1 MKRNKNFFLM
11 WMALV
16 GLFTVMPQ
24 VKAEDGNK
32 LYVPK
37 DIGVYWVKDGVE
49 HPLTVSPSNFIASVT
64 DYSAQIPFRADT
76 FYVGVKWQ
84 EESQLASVA
93 TSATDSIPV
102 TVKNGGETILAT
114 YKEDGG
120 DGGFKGGKYDGHYD
134 KVYVIKFEN
143 ASDQIDGSLSFTI
156 PDMGLS
162 KYNLTVTRVAKSSI
176 SDLIKLYVVAGD
188 TTSDETQRQEK
199 WKYTFEKKN
208 LFAPLEE
215 EETDSIYFRS
225 LNDSID
231 IVKSGEYVATD
242 SVNAGQKLALVLRK
256 KDMFSEVKVVQLGK
270 VIEEKGYKFAGDCSV
285 YPIEPG
291 AFVTITVT
299 AEDGTTKS
307 EYKVK
312 IFARP
317 AKDFTDPQAKMVIG
331 DFPRLDSLY
340 LLDSKDGFYKLDK
353 NFNPKE
359 KEYKVTIPQEF
370 APNAVVGYVWDTVK
384 GTGGTDTIFI
394 GTLKYEFQEDD
405 SAYYEVKMSSLDGS
419 TLVET
424 YKITVRYPEV
434 SLKSFV
440 LKDSVGTKN
449 LDHSKLHFD
458 FDSDTLI
465 YPLTLEYNAQ
475 DSISVWLTVND
486 THAKVEL
493 IGLSKTT
500 PSGSKLSTSDQEKEG
515 LYKFRIP
522 VGKADEGFATSVFTV
537 RDGSVE
543 REYRLSL
550 VKDWDLRLKKLVL
563 KDGAGTFSEE
573 VILEDNKYD
582 GYRASFPPAVKLED
596 ITVEAATPVDSSV
609 SHTWSVIKDNDNY
622 SVRVKTF
629 DPGRTGDLTYTVKL
643 ESYSSDA
650 TLKLL
655 SVMPG
660 GELSPA
666 FHPDTANYSVTV
678 PGEQKYIFIVALP
691 NHNDAE
697 VVGNGEHDLDSDS
710 TFTVT
715 VTAKDKTTK
724 TYFIKVTRDFGL
736 GILPLS
742 AQSVQ
747 VYGDGRALHVISPAA
762 EKVGIYSVGGKLL
775 YSLDKPAG
783 KASVSGLPKGV
794 LVIKGSSGWV
804 KKAVI

>member
-16 GLFTVMPQ
+16 GLFTVTLQTM
-24 VKAEDGNK
+24 ANGSDTIR
-32 LYVPK
+32 VPK
-37 DIGVYWVKDGVE
+37 EIGVYWVKDGVA

-64 DYSAQIPFRADT
+64 DYTAQIPFRADT
-76 FYVGVKWQ
+76 FYVGVKWLP
-84 EESQLASVA
+84 EPALLNLN
-93 TSATDSIPV
+93 TKDSIPV
-102 TVKNGGETILAT
+102 TVKKGDEIIPAI

-120 DGGFKGGKYDGHYD
+120 DGGFKDGKYDGHYD
-134 KVYVIKFEN
+134 KVYVIRFKD
-143 ASDQIDGSLSFTI
+143 ASDQIDGSLSFTVA
-156 PDMGLS
+156 GTAYQY
-162 KYNLTVTRVAKSSI
+162 KLTVTRVAKSSI
-176 SDLIKLYVVAGD
+176 SSLIKLAVVASTD
-188 TTSDETQRQEK
+188 TAK
-199 WKYTFEKKN
+199 WEEEFKKAA
-208 LFAPLEE
+208 LFAKEE
-215 EETDSIYFRS
+215 GERKDSVFFKY
-225 LNDSID
+225 LNDSIKTVEPGD
-231 IVKSGEYVATD
+231 NYVEKD
-242 SVNAGQKLALVLRK
+242 SVNADQKLALVLRQ
-256 KDMFSEVKVVQLGK
+256 KDMFSKVKVGQLGNEIAAK
-270 VIEEKGYKFAGDCSV
+270 EYKFAGDCSV
-285 YPIEPG
+285 YSIEPG
-291 AFVTITVT
+291 TFVTITVT

-317 AKDFTDPQAKMVIG
+317 AESFEDEQKNKVIG
-331 DFPRLDSLY
+331 STPKLDSLY

-353 NFNPKE
+353 EFNRNTF
-359 KEYKVTIPQEF
+359 EYKVTIPREF
-370 APNAVVGYVWDTVK
+370 APDAVVGYVWDTVK
-384 GTGGTDTIFI
+384 GSNSNADTIFI
-394 GTLKYEFQEDD
+394 GNLKYEFHEGDP
-405 SAYYEVKMSSLDGS
+405 AYYEVNVLSLDGR
-419 TLVET
+419 TTVKT

-440 LKDSVGTKN
+440 LKDSVGTTN
-449 LDHSKLHFD
+449 LDHSEFHFH

-465 YPLTLEYNAQ
+465 YPLTLKYNAQ

-493 IGLSKTT
+493 IGLSEAT
-500 PSGSKLSTSDQEKEG
+500 PSGSKLSTSAQEKEG

-550 VKDWDLRLKKLVL
+550 VKGWNLRLSKLVL
-563 KDGAGTFSEE
+563 KDGAGTFSHTVTPEG
-573 VILEDNKYD
+573 DKYD
-582 GYRASFPPAVKLED
+582 GYRASFPTNVKLED
-596 ITVEAATPVDSSV
+596 ITVDATTAETSV
-609 SHTWSVIKDNDNY
+609 SYTWSVIKDNDNY

-629 DPGRTGDLTYTVKL
+629 DPGRTDELIYTVKL
-643 ESYSSDA
+643 ASYSSDA

-655 SVMPG
+655 SVTPG

-678 PGEQKYIFIVALP
+678 PGEQEYIFIVALP
-691 NHNDAE
+691 SHEEAE
-697 VVGNGEHDLDSDS
+697 VNGNKEHDLNSDS

-715 VTAKDKTTK
+715 VTAEDDTK
-724 TYFIKVTRDFGL
+724 KEYHIKVTRDSGS
-736 GILPLS
+736 GIAPLF

-747 VYGDGRALHVISPAA
+747 VYGDSRALHVISPAA

>member
-16 GLFTVMPQ
+16 GLFTVTLQTM
-24 VKAEDGNK
+24 ANDTIR
-32 LYVPK
+32 VPK
-37 DIGVYWVKDGVE
+37 EIGVYWVKDGVE

-76 FYVGVKWQ
+76 FYVGVKWLP
-84 EESQLASVA
+84 EPALLNLNRR
-93 TSATDSIPV
+93 DSIPV
-102 TVKNGGETILAT
+102 TVKNGDSFITGTGNDANGTGGLA
-114 YKEDGG
+114 D
-120 DGGFKGGKYDGHYD
+120 GKYKGHYD
-134 KVYVIKFEN
+134 SVYVIKFKD

-156 PDMGLS
+156 PGMGLS

-242 SVNAGQKLALVLRK
+242 SVNAGQKLALVLRE

-270 VIEEKGYKFAGDCSV
+270 EIAVKAYKFAGDCSV

-291 AFVTITVT
+291 TFVTITVT

-317 AKDFTDPQAKMVIG
+317 AKEFTDPQAKMVIG

-353 NFNPKE
+353 NFNPEE

-384 GTGGTDTIFI
+384 GTSTDTIFI
-394 GTLKYEFQEDD
+394 GTLKSDFLEDD

-493 IGLSKTT
+493 S
-500 PSGSKLSTSDQEKEG
+500 PSGSEIPTTEQEKAAG
-515 LYKFRIP
+515 TYKFRIP

-550 VKDWDLRLKKLVL
+550 VKGWNLRLKKLVL
-563 KDGAGTFSEE
+563 KDGAGTFSEP
-573 VILEDNKYD
+573 VDLEDGKYD

-678 PGEQKYIFIVALP
+678 PGEQKYIFIVALQ

-724 TYFIKVTRDFGL
+724 TYFIKVTRDSGL

>member
-1 MKRNKNFFLM
+1 MM

-16 GLFTVMPQ
+16 GLFTVTLQTM
-24 VKAEDGNK
+24 ANDTIR
-32 LYVPK
+32 VPK
-37 DIGVYWVKDGVE
+37 EIGVYWVKDGVE

-76 FYVGVKWQ
+76 FYVGVKWLP
-84 EESQLASVA
+84 EPALLSLDKK
-93 TSATDSIPV
+93 DSIPV
-102 TVKNGGETILAT
+102 TVKNGDSFITGTGNDASGTGGLAN
-114 YKEDGG
+114 
-120 DGGFKGGKYDGHYD
+120 GKYKGHYD
-134 KVYVIKFEN
+134 SVYVIKFEN

-156 PDMGLS
+156 PGMGLS

-176 SDLIKLYVVAGD
+176 SDLIKLAVVASAD
-188 TTSDETQRQEK
+188 TANWETKFKEV
-199 WKYTFEKKN
+199 N
-208 LFAPLEE
+208 LFAKEE
-215 EETDSIYFRS
+215 GERKDSVFFKY
-225 LNDSID
+225 LNDSIKTVEPGD
-231 IVKSGEYVATD
+231 NYVEKD
-242 SVNAGQKLALVLRK
+242 SVNADQKLALVLRQ
-256 KDMFSEVKVVQLGK
+256 KDVFSTIKVVQLGNEIK
-270 VIEEKGYKFAGDCSV
+270 PKEYKFAGDCSV
-285 YPIEPG
+285 YSIEPG

-317 AKDFTDPQAKMVIG
+317 AKEFTDPQAKMVIG

-353 NFNPKE
+353 NFNPEE

-384 GTGGTDTIFI
+384 GTSTDTIFI
-394 GTLKYEFQEDD
+394 GTLKSDFLEDD

-419 TLVET
+419 TLLKT

-475 DSISVWLTVND
+475 DSISVELAVNS

-493 IGLSKTT
+493 IGLSEAT

-550 VKDWDLRLKKLVL
+550 VKGWNLRLKKLVL

-582 GYRASFPPAVKLED
+582 GYRASFPPTVKLED
-596 ITVEAATPVDSSV
+596 ITVVATPVDSAV

-629 DPGRTGDLTYTVKL
+629 DPGRTKHETYTVKL
-643 ESYSSDA
+643 ESHSSDA

-697 VVGNGEHDLDSDS
+697 VVGDGEHDLDSDS

-724 TYFIKVTRDFGL
+724 TYFIKVTRDSGL

>member
-16 GLFTVMPQ
+16 GLFTVTLQTM
-24 VKAEDGNK
+24 ANDTIRE
-32 LYVPK
+32 PK
-37 DIGVYWVKDGVE
+37 EIGVYWVKDGVE

-76 FYVGVKWQ
+76 FYVGVKWLP
-84 EESQLASVA
+84 EPALLNLN
-93 TSATDSIPV
+93 TKDSIPV
-102 TVKNGGETILAT
+102 TVKNGDETIPAI
-114 YKEDGG
+114 YKENGG

-134 KVYVIKFEN
+134 KVYVIEFKD
-143 ASDQIDGSLSFTI
+143 ASDQIDGSLSFTVA
-156 PDMGLS
+156 GTAYQY
-162 KYNLTVTRVAKSSI
+162 KLTVTRVAKSSI
-176 SDLIKLYVVAGD
+176 SSLIKLAVVASAD
-188 TTSDETQRQEK
+188 TAK
-199 WKYTFEKKN
+199 WEEEFKKTA
-208 LFAPLEE
+208 LFAKEE
-215 EETDSIYFRS
+215 GERKDSVFFKY
-225 LNDSID
+225 LNDSIKTVEPGD
-231 IVKSGEYVATD
+231 NYVEKD
-242 SVNAGQKLALVLRK
+242 SVNADQKLALVLRQ
-256 KDMFSEVKVVQLGK
+256 KDVFSAVKVVQLGNEIK
-270 VIEEKGYKFAGDCSV
+270 PKEYKFAGDCSV
-285 YPIEPG
+285 YSIEPG
-291 AFVTITVT
+291 TFVTITVT

-317 AKDFTDPQAKMVIG
+317 AESFEDEQKNKVIG
-331 DFPRLDSLY
+331 STPKLDSLY

-353 NFNPKE
+353 EFNKDTL
-359 KEYKVTIPQEF
+359 EYKVTIPREF
-370 APNAVVGYVWDTVK
+370 ASDAVVGYEWDASA
-384 GTGGTDTIFI
+384 DTIFI
-394 GTLKYEFQEDD
+394 GTLKSGFHEGDP
-405 SAYYEVKMSSLDGS
+405 AYHEVNVLSLDGR
-419 TLVET
+419 TTVKT

-440 LKDSVGTKN
+440 LKDSFGTKN
-449 LDHSKLHFD
+449 LDHSEFH

-465 YPLTLEYNAQ
+465 YPLTLKYNAQ

-493 IGLSKTT
+493 IGLSEAT

-550 VKDWDLRLKKLVL
+550 VKGWNLRLSKLVL
-563 KDGAGTFSEE
+563 KDGAGTFS
-573 VILEDNKYD
+573 VPVDLEGDKYD
-582 GYRASFPPAVKLED
+582 GYRVAFPPTVKLED
-596 ITVEAATPVDSSV
+596 ITVEATTAETPSV

-629 DPGRTGDLTYTVKL
+629 DPGRTRDQIYTVKL
-643 ESYSSDA
+643 ASYSSDA

-655 SVMPG
+655 SVTPG

-678 PGEQKYIFIVALP
+678 PGEQGYIFIVALP
-691 NHNDAE
+691 NHEEAE
-697 VVGNGEHDLDSDS
+697 VNGNKEHDLNSDS

-715 VTAKDKTTK
+715 VTAEDDTK
-724 TYFIKVTRDFGL
+724 KEYHIKVTRDFGT
-736 GILPLS
+736 GIAPLS

-747 VYGDGRALHVISPAA
+747 VYGDSRALHVISPAA

>member
-11 WMALV
+11 WMVLV
-16 GLFTVMPQ
+16 ALFTVALQ
-24 VKAEDGNK
+24 AQAGDTIR
-32 LYVPK
+32 VPK
-37 DIGVYWVKDGVE
+37 EFGPYWVKDGKAT
-49 HPLTVSPSNFIASVT
+49 PLTVTPSIFSQSVT
-64 DYSAQIPFRADT
+64 DYSAEIPFRADT
-76 FYVGVKWQ
+76 FYLGVKWLP
-84 EESQLASVA
+84 EPALVHLNKK
-93 TSATDSIPV
+93 DSIPV
-102 TVKNGGETILAT
+102 TVMNGGEIISGIGKTN
-114 YKEDGG
+114 GG
-120 DGGFKGGKYDGHYD
+120 DGGLSTGTYDGHYD
-134 KVYVIKFEN
+134 SVYVIKFKD

-156 PDMGLS
+156 PGMGLS

-317 AKDFTDPQAKMVIG
+317 AKDFTDPQAEMVIG
-331 DFPRLDSLY
+331 STPKLDSLY

-353 NFNPKE
+353 NFNPE
-359 KEYKVTIPQEF
+359 ETEYKVTIPQEF
-370 APNAVVGYVWDTVK
+370 APNAVVGYVWDTIK
-384 GTGGTDTIFI
+384 GSNGSADTIFI
-394 GTLKYEFQEDD
+394 GTLKSKFQEDD

-419 TLVET
+419 TLLKT

-550 VKDWDLRLKKLVL
+550 VKGWNLRLKKLVL

-582 GYRASFPPAVKLED
+582 GYRASFPPTVKLED
-596 ITVEAATPVDSSV
+596 ITVVATPVDSSV

-678 PGEQKYIFIVALP
+678 PGEQKYIFIVALS
-691 NHNDAE
+691 NHDDAE

-724 TYFIKVTRDFGL
+724 TYFIKVTRDSGL

>member
-16 GLFTVMPQ
+16 GLFTVALQ
-24 VKAEDGNK
+24 AQAGDTIR
-32 LYVPK
+32 VPK
-37 DIGVYWVKDGVE
+37 EFGPYWVKDGKAT
-49 HPLTVSPSNFIASVT
+49 PLTVTPSIFSQSVT
-64 DYSAQIPFRADT
+64 DYSAEIPFRADT
-76 FYVGVKWQ
+76 FYLGVKWLP
-84 EESQLASVA
+84 EPALVHLNKK
-93 TSATDSIPV
+93 DSIPV
-102 TVKNGGETILAT
+102 TVMNGGEIISGIGKTN
-114 YKEDGG
+114 GG
-120 DGGFKGGKYDGHYD
+120 DGGLSTGTYDGHYD
-134 KVYVIKFEN
+134 SVYVIAFKKQ
-143 ASDQIDGSLSFTI
+143 SDQIDGSLSFTVA
-156 PDMGLS
+156 GTAYQ
-162 KYNLTVTRVAKSSI
+162 YNLTVTRVAKSSI

-256 KDMFSEVKVVQLGK
+256 KDMFSEVKVVQLGNEIK
-270 VIEEKGYKFAGDCSV
+270 PKEYKFAGDCSV
-285 YPIEPG
+285 YSIEPG

-384 GTGGTDTIFI
+384 GTSTDTIFI
-394 GTLKYEFQEDD
+394 GTLKSDFHEDD

-475 DSISVWLTVND
+475 DSISVELAVNS

-493 IGLSKTT
+493 IGLSEAT
-500 PSGSKLSTSDQEKEG
+500 PS
-515 LYKFRIP
+515 
-522 VGKADEGFATSVFTV
+522 
-537 RDGSVE
+537 
-543 REYRLSL
+543 
-550 VKDWDLRLKKLVL
+550 
-563 KDGAGTFSEE
+563 
-573 VILEDNKYD
+573 
-582 GYRASFPPAVKLED
+582 
-596 ITVEAATPVDSSV
+596 
-609 SHTWSVIKDNDNY
+609 
-622 SVRVKTF
+622 
-629 DPGRTGDLTYTVKL
+629 
-643 ESYSSDA
+643 
-650 TLKLL
+650 
-655 SVMPG
+655 
-660 GELSPA
+660 
-666 FHPDTANYSVTV
+666 
-678 PGEQKYIFIVALP
+678 
-691 NHNDAE
+691 
-697 VVGNGEHDLDSDS
+697 
-710 TFTVT
+710 
-715 VTAKDKTTK
+715 
-724 TYFIKVTRDFGL
+724 
-736 GILPLS
+736 
-742 AQSVQ
+742 
-747 VYGDGRALHVISPAA
+747 
-762 EKVGIYSVGGKLL
+762 
-775 YSLDKPAG
+775 
-783 KASVSGLPKGV
+783 
-794 LVIKGSSGWV
+794 
-804 KKAVI
+804 